1 MGDKV
6 DLLAIIE
13 DELRWHP
20 RMGPQDLRK
29 LVAQSVFGVDHLL
42 DDPDRFRR
50 ALRREWD
57 RLPPPTEAEP
67 AVQRIDPDGRTAR
80 LHLVP
85 CRVAGVSLDALGDL
99 LVGQRRKAGRRHDDL
114 ARWREVVALAAAGR
128 LPFSARALAG
138 LEEIEDLPHHS
149 AAYGFAAYR
158 VVNDVRDPSI
168 ADRLAAW
175 GLQ

>member
-13 DELRWHP
+13 NELCRHP

-42 DDPDRFRR
+42 VDADRFRR

-57 RLPPPTEAEP
+57 ALPTPLEFGP
-67 AVQRIDPDGRTAR
+67 AVQSIDPDGRTAR

-85 CRVAGVSLDALGDL
+85 CRAAGIGVDVLGDVL
-99 LVGQRRKAGRRHDDL
+99 SGQRRKVGRRSDDV
-114 ARWREVVALAAAGR
+114 ARWRTAVALAAAGR
-128 LPFSARALAG
+128 LPFSPRALAE

-149 AAYGFAAYR
+149 LAYGFAAYR

-168 ADRLAAW
+168 ADRFAAW
-175 GLQ
+175 GLL